1 MSTADEVEAIV
12 VEVGEWLWGTVQGGF
27 NEKQS
32 ISQIIVDA
40 VIGMIPI
47 VGDVTAARDLVAVIL
62 RMIEEPEKREDK
74 LEWVTLVLLL
84 FALIPVAGGAIKG
97 VGKLV
102 LKAAENGSDA
112 AKVMVEVV
120 KVLNFAGHYG
130 DAVKFFKALNFEA
143 HTADILGQ
151 WRKLTQRLDDVSDV
165 ILKKWHA
172 LLPGGMITRIE
183 QLQAGV
189 RKLKEVGERMIPD
202 ALKELNAKL
211 KAVQAHLYQGEW
223 HEIGGA
229 MKSATREAEAKLV
242 TTTSSSGTP
251 TKAWEVTGAPFPSST
266 LADFEPVKDWPDLTK
281 PPWVN
286 PAKGGEWAIKSFS
299 GEIRAVKLKPGT
311 KIRRVV
317 TGTSDLDGLY
327 WSYTLPKDGE
337 TWRKECAVLES
348 WSSNGYFVEY
358 VVPEGGLFVWEGKI
372 ASQVENDVTKKTF
385 GQYLPGGETQL
396 FINFRMPAHAKAQAE
411 VIALPRQPTN
421 WVGHMK
427 VNLPGKVIAVRHLG
441 SSEITPKRTGTAAA
455 TGARGAQAANN
466 ESSP

>member
-1 MSTADEVEAIV
+1 MSAADEIEAIV

-102 LKAAENGSDA
+102 LKAAENGSDV
-112 AKVMVEVV
+112 AKVVVEVV

-130 DAVKFFKALNFEA
+130 DAVAFFKALNFEA
-143 HTADILGQ
+143 HTGEILGQ

-165 ILKKWHA
+165 ILKNWSA
-172 LLPGGMITRIE
+172 VIPGGMITRIE
-183 QLQAGV
+183 QLQTGV
-189 RKLKEVGERMIPD
+189 RQLKELGERMIPD

-211 KAVQAHLYQGEW
+211 QAVQAHLYQGEW

-229 MKSATREAEAKLV
+229 MKSATREAEARLV
-242 TTTSSSGTP
+242 TKTVSGKP
-251 TKAWEVTGAPFPSST
+251 TKVWELKDPPFPPSK
-266 LADFEPVKDWPDLTK
+266 LAEFTPAKGWPDLSK
-281 PPWVN
+281 PPWN
-286 PAKGGEWAIKSFS
+286 DPAKGGDWAIKSFS
-299 GEIRAVKLKPGT
+299 GEIKAVKLPPGT
-311 KIRRVV
+311 KLRRVV
-317 TGTSDLDGLY
+317 TSTSATDGLF
-327 WSYTLPKDGE
+327 WSYTLPRDGHA
-337 TWRKECAVLES
+337 WRTECAVLES
-348 WSSNGYFVEY
+348 WSGNGFFVELE
-358 VVPEGGLFVWEGKI
+358 VPASGLWVWEGKI
-372 ASQVENDVTKKTF
+372 ASQIESDTAKATA
-385 GQYLPGGETQL
+385 GQFLPGGDTQL
-396 FINFRMPAHAKAQAE
+396 LIDFKMPAHAEAQKIAA
-411 VIALPRQPTN
+411 ALPRQPTN
-421 WVGHMK
+421 WVGHMG
-427 VNLPGKVIAVRHLG
+427 VNVPSSTVSVEKLG
-441 SSEITPKRTGTAAA
+441 EYEITAKRTGTAAA

>member
-172 LLPGGMITRIE
+172 LIPGGMITRIE

-242 TTTSSSGTP
+242 TTTTSGSP
-251 TKAWEVTGAPFPSST
+251 TKVWEVTNAPFPAST
-266 LADFEPVKDWPDLTK
+266 RANFEAVKGWPDLTK
-281 PPWVN
+281 PPWTD
-286 PAKGGEWAIKSFS
+286 PAKGGDWAIKSFS
-299 GEIRAVKLKPGT
+299 GEIKAVKLPKGT

-317 TGTSDLDGLY
+317 TSTSDTDGLFWTY
-327 WSYTLPKDGE
+327 ALPKDGE

-348 WSSNGYFVEY
+348 WSGNGFFVELE
-358 VVPEGGLFVWEGKI
+358 VPEGGLFVWEGKI
-372 ASQVENDVTKKTF
+372 ASQMENDFTKPTV
-385 GQYLPGGETQL
+385 GQFLPGGETQL
-396 FINFRMPAHAKAQAE
+396 LINFRMPEHAAAQKAAK
-411 VIALPRQPTN
+411 ALPRKPTH
-421 WVGHMK
+421 WVGHMG
-427 VNLPGKVIAVRHLG
+427 VNVPKTSVTVQHLG
-441 SSEITPKRTGTAAA
+441 SYEVTPKRTGTAAA
-455 TGARGAQAANN
+455 TGARGAQASNN